1 MNGNP
6 VDHGTSHHLVPGL
19 TWKRAFM
26 NSMNVVTT
34 SLRPS
39 VESKVDSCVFTAR
52 AFHQPKDC
60 IIISAKTPDRIN
72 LFARPYA
79 SAVSMGDE

>member
-1 MNGNP
+1 M
-6 VDHGTSHHLVPGL
+6 DHGTSHHLVPGL

-34 SLRPS
+34 GLRPS
-39 VESKVDSCVFTAR
+39 VESRVGSGVSTAR

-60 IIISAKTPDRIN
+60 MIIPAKTPNRIN
-72 LFARPYA
+72 LCAKPYA
-79 SAVSMGDE
+79 SAVSMGGQ